1 MARKLKRG
9 IPFHPDDVRAKI
21 RATELVNRL
30 QSHIFDGL
38 ELSMSQVSAIS
49 ILLRKCVPDLT
60 STAVVADI
68 THRYVVE
75 LPPIGSAPL
84 THNGRARKRDAA
96 SGGPTA
102 FNKFASRPAA
112 RPAALA
118 AHSR

>member
-38 ELSMSQVSAIS
+38 ELTMSQVHAICA
-49 ILLRKCVPDLT
+49 LLRKCVPDLT
-60 STAVVADI
+60 STAVVADV

-75 LPPIGSAPL
+75 LPPMLSREEWEKKYSIDHLDPLPDPLKITNGSGNL
-84 THNGRARKRDAA
+84 Q
-96 SGGPTA
+96 
-102 FNKFASRPAA
+102 
-112 RPAALA
+112 
-118 AHSR
+118 

>member
-38 ELSMSQVSAIS
+38 ELSMSQVNAIGL
-49 ILLRKCVPDLT
+49 LLRKCLPDLT

-75 LPPIGSAPL
+75 LPPMLSREDWEKKYSIDHLAPL
-84 THNGRARKRDAA
+84 PDPLKITNG
-96 SGGPTA
+96 SG
-102 FNKFASRPAA
+102 N
-112 RPAALA
+112 LQ
-118 AHSR
+118 

>member
-38 ELSMSQVSAIS
+38 ELTMSQVHAICA
-49 ILLRKCVPDLT
+49 LLRKCVPDLT
-60 STAVVADI
+60 STAVVADV

-75 LPPIGSAPL
+75 LPPMLSREEWEKKYSIDHLAPL
-84 THNGRARKRDAA
+84 PDPLKITNG
-96 SGGPTA
+96 SG
-102 FNKFASRPAA
+102 N
-112 RPAALA
+112 LQ
-118 AHSR
+118 